1 MVNKLIWQQNSTS
14 PDNAE
19 SLAKIAQWWAGLDK
33 QKVSWQQRLLTN
45 TSYVEELNW
54 ETQKF
59 DEKFVIQTPQLRG
72 ITIFWRKPNIA
83 EELNIT
89 AAKFELDLGRS
100 KLYIYPQSQ
109 AQVVVCVSIPQIV
122 YQTIETN
129 NPQIATIAKGD
140 GRLLLLRDTQQQLE
154 LKITLDRAKLIE
166 LINSL
171 Q

>member
-14 PDNAE
+14 PDSAE
-19 SLAKIAQWWAGLDK
+19 SLAQIAQWWAGLDK
-33 QKVSWQQRLLTN
+33 QEVSWQQRLLT
-45 TSYVEELNW
+45 TEELNW

-59 DEKFVIQTPQLRG
+59 DEKFVIQAPQLRG
-72 ITIFWRKPNIA
+72 VTVFWLKPGIN
-83 EELNIT
+83 EERNIT
-89 AAKFELDLGRS
+89 AAKLELDLGRS

-109 AQVVVCVSIPQIV
+109 AQVVICVGIPQIV
-122 YQTIETN
+122 YQTIEVN
-129 NPQIATIAKGD
+129 NPQIATIARGD